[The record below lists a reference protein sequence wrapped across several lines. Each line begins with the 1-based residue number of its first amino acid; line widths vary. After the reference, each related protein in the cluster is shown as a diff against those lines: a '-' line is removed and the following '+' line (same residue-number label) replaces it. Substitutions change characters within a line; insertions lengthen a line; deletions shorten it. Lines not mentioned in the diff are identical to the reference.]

1 MDIATDV
8 HTRAFAADESVNAR
22 RRSRDARRCFD
33 HAEEG
38 NALSF
43 CSFRRSSRPPV
54 ASENFSRRRRN
65 FVAFFFH
72 LGFVR
77 RSRAHTHLFAPQTL
91 GDPAMSVASISAFL
105 SATMPC
111 GKPLACRRAA
121 PLRLENWQNGRATTF
136 GFPRTEA
143 TSRLRGNDRTTRR
156 AGVVVRER

>member
-121 PLRLENWQNGRATTF
+121 PTPSKTERFRRYGQMTENGPMMDYLAQANGAERPTTC
-136 GFPRTEA
+136 T
-143 TSRLRGNDRTTRR
+143 
-156 AGVVVRER
+156 